1 MAINIKG
8 NSTIKKRERFN
19 CVSFST
25 ATKYRNVWGKILEK
39 SKILEYP
46 VLNQEEAYLGFYA
59 SQKTPR
65 CTPTHLAKS
74 SEH

>member
-8 NSTIKKRERFN
+8 NSTIKDLIVKKT
-19 CVSFST
+19 FST
-25 ATKYRNVWGKILEK
+25 ATKYRNKWGNILEK

-46 VLNQEEAYLGFYA
+46 VLNQEEAYLGFYD
-59 SQKTPR
+59 SQKTLR